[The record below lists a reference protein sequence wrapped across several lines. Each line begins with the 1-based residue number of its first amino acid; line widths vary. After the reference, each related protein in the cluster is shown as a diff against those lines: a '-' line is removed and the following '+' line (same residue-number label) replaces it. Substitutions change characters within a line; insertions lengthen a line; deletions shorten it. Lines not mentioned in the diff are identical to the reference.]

1 ISWTG
6 KKVDALGVTWP
17 DRIKEWFV
25 EGWHKFYTAMKDQG
39 HYLDLMVR
47 DAARRGYK
55 SEVGDDAYAIFKAFT
70 QSGPTLAMTALE
82 KGVFKLSGEMEKIG
96 PSLHE
101 VFEKI
106 EEKDYERFVEWIWS
120 RHAIEAWSKGK
131 NPGGSLVDAH
141 AFYQKYR
148 SDEWEQAAQKLTDFN
163 NSLIVMLAD
172 AGVITPKAAKA
183 MIEYYQTYIPL
194 MRVKNPMK
202 RGRFGGKKLVNLPN
216 PVHGRHGSG
225 EQVLDPIQSTIERAI
240 RMYERGAQ
248 QIVINKAVQMAHKA
262 DGIGTWIHN
271 VPPDFRTTGFTVGE
285 IEDQLAKVGID
296 IFDYEE
302 LVNQRSK
309 EKLKKE
315 KGDDY
320 DENEVEE
327 FHVDPQEL
335 LYVYRP
341 DYYYKGSEPIAQV
354 IVNGKPKLYQFD
366 KDLFRAISGMNYFQ
380 LPYFMDLL
388 MGKGT
393 RMIRMGATGINIG
406 FAERN
411 VIKDAF
417 TYLAQSNESLASTRR
432 AIPLPAPG
440 TMMGA
445 YIWSETQKLLGNEAD
460 PVVELW
466 QQMGGELSQTLGLDR
481 NQIRKAVK
489 DVVANSTQRRLLNV
503 AATPLETMRQIIGIS
518 EVSPRLS
525 EFYAVLERHG
535 YTREKLTEMR
545 ALGKRPP
552 RHILVEAS
560 NAAADVTTDFK
571 RQGWLGKWLNRVSP
585 YWNAPLEGLDKYVRT
600 WKVNPKRALIFS
612 AAYAAARIAYWMMV
626 KDEDWYKEQPK
637 WLKYGF
643 WTIA

>member
-1 ISWTG
+1 
-6 KKVDALGVTWP
+6 
-17 DRIKEWFV
+17 
-25 EGWHKFYTAMKDQG
+25 
-39 HYLDLMVR
+39 
-47 DAARRGYK
+47 
-55 SEVGDDAYAIFKAFT
+55 
-70 QSGPTLAMTALE
+70 
-82 KGVFKLSGEMEKIG
+82 
-96 PSLHE
+96 
-101 VFEKI
+101 
-106 EEKDYERFVEWIWS
+106 
-120 RHAIEAWSKGK
+120 
-131 NPGGSLVDAH
+131 
-141 AFYQKYR
+141 
-148 SDEWEQAAQKLTDFN
+148 
-163 NSLIVMLAD
+163 
-172 AGVITPKAAKA
+172 
-183 MIEYYQTYIPL
+183 
-194 MRVKNPMK
+194 
-202 RGRFGGKKLVNLPN
+202 
-216 PVHGRHGSG
+216 
-225 EQVLDPIQSTIERAI
+225 
-240 RMYERGAQ
+240 
-248 QIVINKAVQMAHKA
+248 
-262 DGIGTWIHN
+262 
-271 VPPDFRTTGFTVGE
+271 
-285 IEDQLAKVGID
+285 
-296 IFDYEE
+296 
-302 LVNQRSK
+302 
-309 EKLKKE
+309 
-315 KGDDY
+315 
-320 DENEVEE
+320 
-327 FHVDPQEL
+327 
-335 LYVYRP
+335 
-341 DYYYKGSEPIAQV
+341 AQV

-535 YTREKLTEMR
+535 YTRQKLIEMR

-552 RHILVEAS
+552 RHVLVEAS

-612 AAYAAARIAYWMMV
+612 AAYAATRIAYWVMV
-626 KDEDWYKEQPK
+626 KDDDWYKEQPK

-643 WTIA
+643 WTIAKDGKPWLRIPVPHLWGLVIGGGVEAILNTAEEKNPKELAKWLSQMSKDTIPDFRPSMVTQALEVWANYDLFRRQPIVDETLSRRTADKQYTTYNTQTMIALGGILHLSPAKLEHFIDGISGGIYRRITKPVETLTAGETLQPADIPGLGGLALRQDYSESTQEFYDRKDKIEREYNSAKDDGKVTP